1 MLLNALIS
9 LDQLPRC
16 TVKLIP
22 PPQITYLSA
31 PFTNVVFSWEGNIM
45 PVVRS
50 GTPQPDLGLCVWT
63 TRRKL
68 EGIPAA

>member
-1 MLLNALIS
+1 MLLNALIA

-22 PPQITYLSA
+22 PPKLYGKVVFRVINLSA
-31 PFTNVVFSWEGNIM
+31 TFTNVVFLWEGNIM

-50 GTPQPDLGLCVWT
+50 GTEWYTPT
-63 TRRKL
+63 
-68 EGIPAA
+68 